1 VSLYKRGNVWWAYFF
16 IDGVRHQES
25 TGTSNRRHAE
35 RIAQQLK
42 DDAVLRHHGVQTA
55 DPNMTFAAL
64 AARFIATAGPRPHH
78 LDRLKHLLPYFEEYL
93 LRSITRATVREYRA
107 ARHAAKSMSDATI
120 NRDVA
125 VLRHLLYWAVDEG
138 LLVSNPLARLRLA
151 PERRA
156 PRPVL
161 TIHEEDLLLTA
172 APPHLKQLIVLALDT
187 GMRRRELLLQRW
199 EHVDLDRRVLHVTRS
214 KTVQGEGR
222 EIPLTSRVV
231 DLLDAQSDRTG
242 LLFEW
247 RGHAIGTV
255 KTAWLS
261 TVRRAKVR
269 HVRFH
274 DLRHTFNT
282 RLLEAGVLQEI
293 RKSLMGHVSGGGIH
307 SVYTHIELPLKRLAI
322 GRLEQWLTEQ
332 RTPATRATTNTNTN
346 NNSEQ
351 ESLHERT
358 KGGDAAITV
367 GTKSGSPQTMA
378 KEDTGGSLP
387 GADKRSA

>member
-1 VSLYKRGNVWWAYFF
+1 MSLYKRGNVWWAYFF
-16 IDGVRHQES
+16 IDGVRHQAS

-42 DDAVLRHHGVQTA
+42 DDAVLRHHGVPTA

-64 AARFIATAGPRPHH
+64 AARFIATAVPRPHH
-78 LDRLKHLLPYFEEYL
+78 IDRLKHLLPFFAEYT
-93 LRSITRATVREYRA
+93 LRGITRATVREYRA

-125 VLRHLLYWAVDEG
+125 VLRHLLYWAVDEA

-151 PERRA
+151 PERRT

-161 TIHEEDLLLTA
+161 TIQEEALLLA
-172 APPHLKQLIVLALDT
+172 VAPPHLQHLIVLALDT

-199 EHVDLDRRVLHVTRS
+199 EHVDLARRVLHVTRS

-231 DLLDAQSDRTG
+231 DLLDAQVERTG
-242 LLFEW
+242 LVFQW

-274 DLRHTFNT
+274 DLRHSFNT
-282 RLLEAGVLQEI
+282 RLLEAGVLQEV
-293 RKSLMGHVSGGGIH
+293 RKSIMGHVSGGGIH
-307 SVYTHIELPLKRLAI
+307 SVYTHIELPLKRQAI
-322 GRLEQWLTEQ
+322 ARLEHWLGEQ
-332 RTPATRATTNTNTN
+332 RALAATAATAHNTNVNT
-346 NNSEQ
+346 EPEGQ
-351 ESLHERT
+351 HERT
-358 KGGDAAITV
+358 EGRSAEVISDINAGRAQAV
-367 GTKSGSPQTMA
+367 AQ
-378 KEDTGGSLP
+378 EDTRGSRT
-387 GADKRSA
+387 GTNKRSA

>member
-1 VSLYKRGNVWWAYFF
+1 MSLYKRGNVWWAYFF
-16 IDGVRHQES
+16 VDGVRHQAS

-42 DDAVLRHHGVQTA
+42 DDAVLRQHGVPTA

-78 LDRLKHLLPYFEEYL
+78 LDRLKHLLPYFDEYL

-161 TIHEEDLLLTA
+161 TIDEEDLLLAA
-172 APPHLKQLIVLALDT
+172 APVHLQQLIVLALDT

-199 EHVDLDRRVLHVTRS
+199 EHVDLVRRVLHVTRS

-231 DLLDAQSDRTG
+231 DLLEPQRDRTG
-242 LLFEW
+242 LVFQW
-247 RGHAIGTV
+247 RGHAIGSV

-282 RLLEAGVLQEI
+282 RLLEAGVLQEV

-307 SVYTHIELPLKRLAI
+307 SVYTHIELPLKRQAI
-322 GRLEQWLTEQ
+322 TRLEHWLAEQ
-332 RTPATRATTNTNTN
+332 RASGTPGTDTTNTNMNT
-346 NNSEQ
+346 EL
-351 ESLHERT
+351 EGEHERT
-358 KGGDAAITV
+358 EGRNAAAIGDTQ
-367 GTKSGSPQTMA
+367 SGSAQTMA
-378 KEDTGGSLP
+378 QEDASGSRP